1 MEFFKKRNKVLDLT
15 DRYRKQQEKIANMKE
30 DMQEQKSQ
38 KESQILPFSFF
49 GNANSNTNS
58 NPNEE
63 TINSSE
69 SYESAHEKKR
79 KLAKRLA
86 SMTTQIEELSNQ
98 IYHLQQ
104 RIEVLEKKSDANR
117 Y

>member
-1 MEFFKKRNKVLDLT
+1 MKFFKKRNKVLDLT
-15 DRYRKQQEKIANMKE
+15 DRYRKQQEKIANMQN

-38 KESQILPFSFF
+38 NESQIIPFSFF
-49 GNANSNTNS
+49 GNTNS
-58 NPNEE
+58 NSNLNGE
-63 TINSSE
+63 TTNSSE

-79 KLAKRLA
+79 KFAKRLV

-104 RIEVLEKKSDANR
+104 RIEVLEKKSDADR

>member
-1 MEFFKKRNKVLDLT
+1 MKFFKRKSKVLDLT
-15 DRYRKQQEKIANMKE
+15 DRYRKQQEKITNMRE
-30 DMQEQKSQ
+30 EMQEQKKS
-38 KESQILPFSFF
+38 EEDSPMVPFSFF
-49 GNANSNTNS
+49 GNSNTNS
-58 NPNEE
+58 NSDEE
-63 TINSSE
+63 TTNYSE
-69 SYESAHEKKR
+69 SYESAHERKR

-86 SMTTQIEELSNQ
+86 SMTSQIEELSNQ